1 MKLAAYY
8 VRHQKRIS
16 RPVMIPDVTGAF
28 LRRFKD
34 LKEAEDE
41 HKDPSDKP
49 TISEKNWSKTL
60 EEVEEYLR
68 NHLGHTKIPLAYVVR
83 KEQDVPPHATDP
95 QDGYPVIQDEMI
107 RRAPHVNAAGQKTE
121 SFNID
126 NRHVWT
132 LISELTRDHKCWTYV
147 KPHQRARDGRE
158 AFLPLRKHY
167 LGTNNVNNMASSAET
182 KLQNTSYT
190 KEGKRWNF
198 ESYVSLHKEQHQI
211 LQQLEDDH
219 QYKGIDEG
227 SKVRFLLAGIKMD
240 KLNTIKAQ
248 ILGDPLLQTNFD
260 RCVDLFKAFLEQ
272 VANDRTQTFNVS
284 RVDTRGDGK
293 GRNNNGKGP
302 KGKKWVRVKSKEGDG
317 KDGKADNKR
326 KFEDDEITDRYYS
339 AKEYNAMTASQRA
352 KVQKLRD
359 ERQRQAAAALTKLAE
374 MEVKI
379 SQLQAA
385 RGEGVDGDNE
395 SINGRQP
402 TGSNRNNA
410 ALQRKSRK

>member
-8 VRHQKRIS
+8 VRHQKCIN
-16 RPVMIPDVTGAF
+16 RPVVVPAMTAAL

-41 HKDPSDKP
+41 HKDPTDKP
-49 TISEKNWSKTL
+49 TLNDKNWSKTL
-60 EEVEEYLR
+60 EEIEEYLR

-83 KEQDVPPHATDP
+83 KEQDVPLHATDP
-95 QDGYPVIQDEMI
+95 QENYPVVQDEMI
-107 RRAPHVNAAGQKTE
+107 RRAPHLDATGNKTE

-126 NRHVWT
+126 NRRVWT

-158 AFLPLRKHY
+158 AFLALRKHY

-198 ESYVSLHKEQHQI
+198 ETYVSLHKEQHQI

-227 SKVRFLLAGIKMD
+227 SKDRFLLAGIKTD

-248 ILGDPLLQTNFD
+248 ILGDPSLQTNFD
-260 RCVDLFKAFLEQ
+260 RCIDLFKAFLEQ
-272 VANDRTQTFNVS
+272 VSNDRTQTFNVS
-284 RVDTRGDGK
+284 RVGTQSEGRGKQKGK
-293 GRNNNGKGP
+293 GSFKGRGRGKG
-302 KGKKWVRVKSKEGDG
+302 KGEG
-317 KDGKADNKR
+317 KR
-326 KFEDDEITDRYYS
+326 KRDGEDDGADEITDRYYS
-339 AKEYNAMTASQRA
+339 PKEYAQLTAAQRA
-352 KVQKLRD
+352 KVQKLWD
-359 ERQRQAAAALTKLAE
+359 ERQCHRRRPHSL
-374 MEVKI
+374 
-379 SQLQAA
+379 S
-385 RGEGVDGDNE
+385 
-395 SINGRQP
+395 S
-402 TGSNRNNA
+402 
-410 ALQRKSRK
+410 